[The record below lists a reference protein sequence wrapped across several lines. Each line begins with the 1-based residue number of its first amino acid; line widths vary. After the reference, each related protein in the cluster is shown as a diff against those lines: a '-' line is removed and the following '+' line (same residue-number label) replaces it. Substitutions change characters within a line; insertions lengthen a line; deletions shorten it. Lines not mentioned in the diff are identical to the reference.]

1 MYEGGKKEGEQRV
14 KNEMYKLKQ
23 SLQSEAVRVKSELN
37 ELDEKEEDN
46 KEE

>member
-23 SLQSEAVRVKSELN
+23 SLESEVMRVKSELN
-37 ELDEKEEDN
+37 ELDGKEEDS